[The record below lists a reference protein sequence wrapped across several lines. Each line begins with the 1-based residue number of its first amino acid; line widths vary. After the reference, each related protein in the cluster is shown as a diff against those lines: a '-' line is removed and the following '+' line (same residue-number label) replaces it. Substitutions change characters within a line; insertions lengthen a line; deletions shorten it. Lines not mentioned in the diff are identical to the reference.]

1 MAQLFWL
8 SGQQLSDGN
17 GSPHIAAKAYFYE
30 TGTTTP
36 KATYSNV
43 GLTSVN
49 ANPVVADANGRFGDI
64 YLVAGRYRVVLT
76 TSADVAIDTL
86 DPVDATQQL
95 FTRTALQGLPGAGDS
110 YPFMRVVV
118 EDAVPAN
125 SVVYRRNA
133 ANSAWITEGTADSL
147 LNAADV
153 SEVLTGTL
161 ASKAVTPDALAGLWQ
176 RGSNILSASTL
187 SLPATGGGVFLV
199 TGATDISAISTGSGG
214 RRISLRF
221 AGALTLTHGAN
232 LILPGGVSIV
242 TQAGDVAEFINDA
255 AQDATGSNWRCV
267 SYQRASGVSARGV
280 ALPLVT
286 ATGNYGATTANAGGF
301 IYFGS
306 LSATATLTL
315 PSAASMVG
323 QSITVVN
330 SSTDYAVVIDPNGAE
345 TLDGVTTRQTFGMSR
360 ITIISDGGQ
369 WLTVQGRYLFFSGDQ
384 TVSAGAL
391 YSQPHGLG
399 ARPQFISV
407 EYKCITSEH
416 NWAAGDI
423 IYIGTYD
430 NNGGSTLGCNLYADA
445 TNLSARWQNVA
456 SPMIALTNK
465 TTGAGGS
472 LLTNANW
479 RYRFYAEA
487 Y

>member
-17 GSPHIAAKAYFYE
+17 GAPYIAAKAYFYE
-30 TGTTTP
+30 TGSTTP
-36 KATYSNV
+36 KATYSNA
-43 GLTSVN
+43 GLTSAN

-64 YLVAGRYRVVLT
+64 YLVAGRYKVVLT

-176 RGSNILSASTL
+176 RGDIPSNSTL

-199 TGATDISAISTGSGG
+199 TGATGISAISTGSGG
-214 RRISLRF
+214 RRVSLRF
-221 AGALTLTHGAN
+221 AGALTLTHSAN

-267 SYQRASGVSARGV
+267 NYQRASGSPVNNADFIATQADMEAASSTTA
-280 ALPLVT
+280 LVT
-286 ATGNYGATTANAGGF
+286 AGRARF
-301 IYFGS
+301 H
-306 LSATATLTL
+306 
-315 PSAASMVG
+315 PSASKAWVKFVPRG
-323 QSITVVN
+323 T
-330 SSTDYAVVIDPNGAE
+330 NGAC
-345 TLDGVTTRQTFGMSR
+345 
-360 ITIISDGGQ
+360 
-369 WLTVQGRYLFFSGDQ
+369 TVNASY
-384 TVSAGAL
+384 
-391 YSQPHGLG
+391 
-399 ARPQFISV
+399 
-407 EYKCITSEH
+407 
-416 NWAAGDI
+416 
-423 IYIGTYD
+423 
-430 NNGGSTLGCNLYADA
+430 
-445 TNLSARWQNVA
+445 NVA
-456 SPMIALTNK
+456 SVDRTAAGAYTITFTTAMSSANYVANGNSQSTSTANNLLIIVNAQATTNCQIYQISAS
-465 TTGAGGS
+465 AGGGND
-472 LLTNANW
+472 LGDAINVTC
-479 RYRFYAEA
+479 YGDQ
-487 Y
+487 

>member
-17 GSPHIAAKAYFYE
+17 GAPHIAAKAWFYE

-36 KATYSNV
+36 KATYSDA

-86 DPVDATQQL
+86 DPVDGTSQIISVASAPAT
-95 FTRTALQGLPGAGDS
+95 A
-110 YPFMRVVV
+110 YPFLRYHNTT
-118 EDAVPAN
+118 DGN
-125 SVVYRRNA
+125 VYRRNA
-133 ANSAWITEGTADSL
+133 ANSAWINEGGVDSL
-147 LNAADV
+147 INAASV
-153 SEVLTGTL
+153 SEVLTGTE
-161 ASKAVTPDALAGLWQ
+161 ATKAVTPDALAGLWQ
-176 RGSNILSASTL
+176 RGTDLASASTL
-187 SLPATGGGVFLV
+187 SLPATGGGVFTV
-199 TGATDISAISTGSGG
+199 TGTTTVTGISTGSGG
-214 RRISLRF
+214 RRITLRF
-221 AGALTLTHGAN
+221 AGSLTLTHSAN
-232 LILPGGVSIV
+232 FILPGGVNITTV
-242 TQAGDVAEFINDA
+242 AGDVAEFINDA

-267 SYQRASGVSARGV
+267 SYQRASGVSARSV

-330 SSTDYAVVIDPNGAE
+330 SSTDFAVIIDPNGSE
-345 TLDGVTTRQTFGMSR
+345 TLDGATTRQTFGMAR
-360 ITIISDGGQ
+360 VTIISDGGQ

-407 EYKCITSEH
+407 EYRCITTEH

-445 TNLSARWQNVA
+445 TNLSARWQNT
-456 SPMIALTNK
+456 STPLIALTNK
-465 TTGAGGS
+465 TTGAGGAT
-472 LLTNANW
+472 LTNANW